1 MKKAIL
7 IAASTAA
14 MAFVAPQAFAQ
25 AKNFEGFS
33 AVLSANS
40 ASTNTNMKFIAGGD
54 YSGSGP
60 GTYAS
65 VQAQYA
71 FALTD
76 KVVLGVGATAALNS
90 YSLGSIFTTINLE
103 GTQKQQMSVD
113 LMPGYAVSET
123 ALVFGRVSYIDSK
136 SSSAGVLGTTEKDT
150 SGIGYGLGLRMMA
163 NKNLFWQVEYG
174 SNVYNDVTTAFA
186 TTKMTS
192 SVLSLGVG
200 YKF

>member
-1 MKKAIL
+1 MKVFKL
-7 IAASTAA
+7 IAATSVVMACST
-14 MAFVAPQAFAQ
+14 PQAFAQ

-33 AVLSANS
+33 AVLGANA
-40 ASTNTNMKFIAGGD
+40 ASSKTNMRFHSGGD
-54 YSGSGP
+54 YSGSGS

-65 VQAQYA
+65 LQAQYA
-71 FALTD
+71 FAVTD

-90 YSLGSIFTTINLE
+90 YSLGSIFTTINLD

-113 LMPGYAVSET
+113 LIPGYAVSEA
-123 ALVFGRVSYIDSK
+123 ALVFGRISYIDSK
-136 SSSAGVLGTTEKDT
+136 SSSAGSLGTTEKD
-150 SGIGYGLGLRMMA
+150 SNGIGYGLGLRMMA

-174 SNVYNDVTTAFA
+174 SNAYSDITTAFA
-186 TTKMTS
+186 TSKITS